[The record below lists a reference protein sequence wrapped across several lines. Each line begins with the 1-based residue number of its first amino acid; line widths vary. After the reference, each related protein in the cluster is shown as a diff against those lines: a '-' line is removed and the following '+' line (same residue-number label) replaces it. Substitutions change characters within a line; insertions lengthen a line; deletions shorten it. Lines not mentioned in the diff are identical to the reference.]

1 MREFPAGPVEH
12 PELDYGGAGFAATET
27 RTPVVFL
34 NAGRVSL
41 LEATRDAGMRA
52 VLVTDEVCV
61 LTPALAAVWQEPDA
75 AWVVR
80 SAAGPRDGFT
90 GRRLTSVGDVLTAA
104 PAQAIDDVAVDFLRP
119 SSADAVQVSAI
130 VSVRHGAWEATQLG
144 GPAAALAELGPGR
157 HRGCGDRTNR
167 WADSGT
173 GGADRLREGAG
184 ARPAAAAGGCSTT
197 GHHPAGHVDP
207 VRAEEITEAPKSE
220 RGADEHR
227 FVDEVDVEA
236 RSDAVPD
243 GPGQA

>member
-34 NAGRVSL
+34 DAGRVSL

-52 VLVTDEVCV
+52 VLVT
-61 LTPALAAVWQEPDA
+61 
-75 AWVVR
+75 
-80 SAAGPRDGFT
+80 
-90 GRRLTSVGDVLTAA
+90 RRLTSVGDVLTAA

-119 SSADAVQVSAI
+119 SSAGAVQVSAI

-207 VRAEEITEAPKSE
+207 VRAAGDH
-220 RGADEHR
+220 RGAEIR
-227 FVDEVDVEA
+227 AWRRRAPV
-236 RSDAVPD
+236 R
-243 GPGQA
+243 